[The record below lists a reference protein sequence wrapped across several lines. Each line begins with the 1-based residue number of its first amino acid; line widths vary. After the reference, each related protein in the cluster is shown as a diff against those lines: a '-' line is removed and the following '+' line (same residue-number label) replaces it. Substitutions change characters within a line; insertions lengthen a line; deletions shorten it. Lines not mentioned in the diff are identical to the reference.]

1 MGLAA
6 GIKTIRN
13 FSLTR
18 LLIGGN
24 NMFKLLKNGHVY
36 SPENLGVK
44 DILLWEDR
52 VIKIGEGLKIP
63 EGFEG
68 AEFDLSGK
76 IIIPGIVDTHVHITG
91 GGGEGGF
98 TTRTSEITFEEI
110 AEAGVTTLVG
120 VLGTDGY
127 ARRVEDVL
135 VKCMALREEGFDCY
149 FLTGSYTFPITTMRG
164 SVAEDI
170 IFNEYCLG
178 TGEVAHCDHRG
189 SLMRYEEFTRLA
201 ADTRNGA
208 RLAGLKG
215 VLNIHLGNYPDP
227 ADFFIKACEEDI
239 TFRPLIVPTHVTR
252 KYDVFDSC
260 LKFLE
265 YGGQI
270 DITAGSDGDAS
281 QKSYGSVEGLEIIY
295 KKYGTL
301 DRVTMTS
308 DGNGSAPIWD
318 ELGNMIGMGKG
329 SSKVLL
335 ADLKKATKNGIIPFE
350 ETLRTMTTIPAAVY
364 GLKNSAGKIVE
375 NGTANFAVLDENL
388 DLVETI
394 LNGNLVW
401 LKGKGVVR

>member
-1 MGLAA
+1 
-6 GIKTIRN
+6 
-13 FSLTR
+13 
-18 LLIGGN
+18 
-24 NMFKLLKNGHVY
+24 MFKLLKNGHVY

-295 KKYGTL
+295 KNYGTL

>member
-1 MGLAA
+1 
-6 GIKTIRN
+6 
-13 FSLTR
+13 
-18 LLIGGN
+18 
-24 NMFKLLKNGHVY
+24 MFRLLKNGHVF
-36 SPENLGVK
+36 SPKDLGVK

-52 VIKIGEGLKIP
+52 IIRISESLNIP
-63 EGFEG
+63 EGFDGREY
-68 AEFDLSGK
+68 DLSGK
-76 IIIPGIVDTHVHITG
+76 TVIPGLVDTHVHITG

-135 VKCMALREEGFDCY
+135 VKCMALREQGFDCY

-215 VLNIHLGNYPDP
+215 VLNVHLGNYPDP

-252 KYDVFDSC
+252 KCDVFESC

-270 DITAGSDGDAS
+270 DITAGSDGSHS

-301 DRVTMTS
+301 DRVSMTS

-335 ADLKKATKNGIIPFE
+335 ADLKKAAQRGVIPFE
-350 ETLRTMTTIPAAVY
+350 EVLRTITSTPAAIY
-364 GLKNSAGKIVE
+364 GLKNSAGSIVE

-388 DLVETI
+388 DLAETI
-394 LNGNLVW
+394 LNGKSVW
-401 LKGKGVVR
+401 TKENGVIK

>member
-1 MGLAA
+1 
-6 GIKTIRN
+6 
-13 FSLTR
+13 
-18 LLIGGN
+18 
-24 NMFKLLKNGHVY
+24 MFRLLKNGHVY
-36 SPENLGVK
+36 SPKDLGIK
-44 DILLWEDR
+44 DSLLWEDR
-52 VIKIGEGLKIP
+52 IIRIGEDLKIP

-68 AEFDLSGK
+68 KEFDLSGK

-208 RLAGLKG
+208 RLAGIKG
-215 VLNIHLGNYPDP
+215 VLNIHLGNYSDP
-227 ADFFIKACEEDI
+227 ADFFIRACEEDI

-350 ETLRTMTTIPAAVY
+350 ETLRTITTIPAEVY

-375 NGTANFAVLDENL
+375 NGTANFAVLAPETAKPMNFELKEKDE
-388 DLVETI
+388 
-394 LNGNLVW
+394 
-401 LKGKGVVR
+401 K

>member
-1 MGLAA
+1 M
-6 GIKTIRN
+6 
-13 FSLTR
+13 FR
-18 LLIGGN
+18 LL
-24 NMFKLLKNGHVY
+24 KKGHVY
-36 SPENLGVK
+36 SPKDLGVK

-52 VIKIGEGLKIP
+52 IIKIGEDLKIP
-63 EGFEG
+63 EGFAGE
-68 AEFDLSGK
+68 EIDLSGH
-76 IIIPGIVDTHVHITG
+76 IIIPGIVDAHVHITG

-127 ARRVEDVL
+127 ARRIEDVL

-215 VLNIHLGNYPDP
+215 VLNIHLGNYPNP
-227 ADFFIKACEEDI
+227 AEFFIKACEEDI

-252 KYDVFDSC
+252 KSVVFESC

-270 DITAGSDGDAS
+270 DITAGSDGNADRS
-281 QKSYGSVEGLEIIY
+281 SVGSVNGLEIIY

-301 DRVTMTS
+301 DRVSMTS
-308 DGNGSAPIWD
+308 DGNGSAPVWD

-335 ADLKKATKNGIIPFE
+335 SDLKKAAQRGVIPFE
-350 ETLRTMTTIPAAVY
+350 EILRTMTTTPAAIY
-364 GLKNSAGKIVE
+364 GLKNSAGTIAE

-388 DLVETI
+388 DLARTI
-394 LNGNLVW
+394 LNGKTVW

>member
-1 MGLAA
+1 
-6 GIKTIRN
+6 
-13 FSLTR
+13 
-18 LLIGGN
+18 
-24 NMFKLLKNGHVY
+24 MFKLIKNGHVY
-36 SPENLGVK
+36 APEDLGIK

-52 VIKIGEGLKIP
+52 VIKIGDNLEIP
-63 EGFEG
+63 AGFEG
-68 AEFDLSGK
+68 PVFDLTGK
-76 IIIPGIVDTHVHITG
+76 RVIPGIVDTHVHITG

-215 VLNIHLGNYPDP
+215 VLNIHLGNYPNP
-227 ADFFIKACEEDI
+227 ADFFIRACEEDI

-252 KYDVFDSC
+252 KYDVFESC

-270 DITAGSDGDAS
+270 DITAGSDPDPV
-281 QKSYGSVEGLEIIY
+281 QKSHGSVEGLEIIY

-335 ADLKKATKNGIIPFE
+335 ADLKKATQNGIIPFE
-350 ETLRTMTTIPAAVY
+350 ETLKTMTTIPAAVY
-364 GLKNSAGKIVE
+364 GLKNSAGRIVE

-394 LNGNLVW
+394 LNGKLVW
-401 LKGKGVVR
+401 MKGKGVVK

>member
-1 MGLAA
+1 
-6 GIKTIRN
+6 
-13 FSLTR
+13 
-18 LLIGGN
+18 
-24 NMFKLLKNGHVY
+24 MFKLIKNGHVY
-36 SPENLGVK
+36 SPADLGVK

-52 VIKIGEGLKIP
+52 VIKIGENLKIP

-68 AEFDLSGK
+68 KEFDLSGK

-215 VLNIHLGNYPDP
+215 VLNIHLGNYPEP
-227 ADFFIKACEEDI
+227 ADFFIRACEEDI

>member
-1 MGLAA
+1 
-6 GIKTIRN
+6 
-13 FSLTR
+13 
-18 LLIGGN
+18 
-24 NMFKLLKNGHVY
+24 MFKLIKNGHVY
-36 SPENLGVK
+36 SPEDLGVK

-52 VIKIGEGLKIP
+52 VIKIGEDLKIP

-68 AEFDLSGK
+68 KEFDLSGK

-208 RLAGLKG
+208 RLAGIKG
-215 VLNIHLGNYPDP
+215 VLNIHLGNYSDP
-227 ADFFIKACEEDI
+227 ADFFIRACEEDI

-350 ETLRTMTTIPAAVY
+350 ETLRTITTIPAEVY

-394 LNGNLVW
+394 LNGKRVW
-401 LKGKGVVR
+401 IKGKGIVK

>member
-1 MGLAA
+1 
-6 GIKTIRN
+6 
-13 FSLTR
+13 
-18 LLIGGN
+18 
-24 NMFKLLKNGHVY
+24 MFKLIKNGHVY
-36 SPENLGVK
+36 APEDLGVK
-44 DILLWEDR
+44 DVLLWEDR
-52 VIKIGEGLKIP
+52 IIKIGENLKLP
-63 EGFEG
+63 EGHKG
-68 AEFDLSGK
+68 MEFDITGK
-76 IIIPGIVDTHVHITG
+76 IMIPGIVDTHVHITG

-110 AEAGVTTLVG
+110 VEAGVTTLVG

-164 SVAEDI
+164 NVAEDI

-189 SLMRYEEFTRLA
+189 SLMTYEEFVRLA

-215 VLNIHLGNYPDP
+215 VLNIHLGNYDNP
-227 ADFFIKACEEDI
+227 ADYFIRACEEDI

-252 KYDVFDSC
+252 KYKVFDSC

-270 DITAGSDGDAS
+270 DITAGSDGDES
-281 QKSYGSVEGLEIIY
+281 QQSYGSVEGLEIIY
-295 KKYGTL
+295 KKYGSL

-335 ADLKKATKNGIIPFE
+335 ADLKKATERGVIPFE
-350 ETLRTMTTIPAAVY
+350 ETLKTMTTTPAAVY
-364 GLKNSAGKIVE
+364 GLKNSAGRIVE
-375 NGTANFAVLDENL
+375 NGTANFAVLNE
-388 DLVETI
+388 DLTLMETI
-394 LNGNLVW
+394 LNGKQVW
-401 LKGKGVVR
+401 YCEKGVTR

>member
-1 MGLAA
+1 
-6 GIKTIRN
+6 
-13 FSLTR
+13 
-18 LLIGGN
+18 
-24 NMFKLLKNGHVY
+24 MFKLIKNGHVY
-36 SPENLGVK
+36 SPADLGVK

-52 VIKIGEGLKIP
+52 VIKIGENLKIP

-68 AEFDLSGK
+68 KEFDLSGK

-215 VLNIHLGNYPDP
+215 VLNIHLGNYSDP
-227 ADFFIKACEEDI
+227 ADFFIRACEEDI

>member
-1 MGLAA
+1 
-6 GIKTIRN
+6 
-13 FSLTR
+13 
-18 LLIGGN
+18 
-24 NMFKLLKNGHVY
+24 MFRLLKNGHVY
-36 SPENLGVK
+36 SPKDLGVK

-52 VIKIGEGLKIP
+52 VIKIGEDLKIP
-63 EGFEG
+63 DGFEG
-68 AEFDLSGK
+68 ETFDLSGK
-76 IIIPGIVDTHVHITG
+76 IIIPGLVDTHVHITG

-135 VKCMALREEGFDCY
+135 VKCMALREEGFDYY
-149 FLTGSYTFPITTMRG
+149 FLTGSYTLPITTMRG

-189 SLMRYEEFTRLA
+189 SLLRYEEFTRLA

-215 VLNIHLGNYPDP
+215 VLNIHLGNYPNP
-227 ADFFIKACEEDI
+227 ADFFIRACEEDI

-252 KYDVFDSC
+252 KYEVFESC

-270 DITAGSDGDAS
+270 DITAGSEEDAK
-281 QKSYGSVEGLEIIY
+281 QKSCGSVEGLEIIY
-295 KKYGTL
+295 KKYGSL
-301 DRVTMTS
+301 DRVSMTS
-308 DGNGSAPIWD
+308 DGNGSMPIWD
-318 ELGNMIGMGKG
+318 EMGNMIGMGKG

-335 ADLKKATKNGIIPFE
+335 EDLKRATQRGLIPFE
-350 ETLRTMTTIPAAVY
+350 ETLRTMTITPAAVY
-364 GLKNSAGKIVE
+364 GMKNSAGTIVE

-388 DLVETI
+388 DLAETI
-394 LNGNLVW
+394 LNGKTVW
-401 LKGKGVVR
+401 QKGKGIIR

>member
-1 MGLAA
+1 
-6 GIKTIRN
+6 
-13 FSLTR
+13 
-18 LLIGGN
+18 
-24 NMFKLLKNGHVY
+24 MFKIIKNGHVY
-36 SPENLGVK
+36 APEDLGVK

-52 VIKIGEGLKIP
+52 VIRIGEGLKIP

-68 AEFDLSGK
+68 QEFDVTGK

-110 AEAGVTTLVG
+110 AEASVTTLVG

-227 ADFFIKACEEDI
+227 ADFFIRACEEDI

-335 ADLKKATKNGIIPFE
+335 ADLKKATQRGVIPFE

-364 GLKNSAGKIVE
+364 GLKNSAGTIVE
-375 NGTANFAVLDENL
+375 NGTANFAILDENL

-394 LNGNLVW
+394 LNGKLVW
-401 LKGKGVVR
+401 MKGKGVVK

>member
-1 MGLAA
+1 
-6 GIKTIRN
+6 
-13 FSLTR
+13 
-18 LLIGGN
+18 
-24 NMFKLLKNGHVY
+24 MFKLIKNGHVY
-36 SPENLGVK
+36 SPADLGVK

-52 VIKIGEGLKIP
+52 VIKIGENLKIP

-68 AEFDLSGK
+68 KEFDLSGK

-215 VLNIHLGNYPDP
+215 VLNIHLGNYPEP
-227 ADFFIKACEEDI
+227 ADFFIRACEEDI

-364 GLKNSAGKIVE
+364 GLKNSAGTIVE

-394 LNGNLVW
+394 LNGKRVW
-401 LKGKGVVR
+401 IKGKGVVK

>member
-1 MGLAA
+1 
-6 GIKTIRN
+6 
-13 FSLTR
+13 
-18 LLIGGN
+18 
-24 NMFKLLKNGHVY
+24 MFRLLKNGHVY
-36 SPENLGVK
+36 SPKDLGTK

-52 VIKIGEGLKIP
+52 VIKLGEGLEIP
-63 EGFEG
+63 AGFEG
-68 AEFDLSGK
+68 EVSDLSGK

-189 SLMRYEEFTRLA
+189 SLMRYEEFVRLA

-227 ADFFIKACEEDI
+227 ADFFIRACEEDI

-252 KYDVFDSC
+252 KYEVFESC

-270 DITAGSDGDAS
+270 DITAGSDGDAGR
-281 QKSYGSVEGLEIIY
+281 KSHGSVEGLEIIY

-301 DRVTMTS
+301 GRVSMTS
-308 DGNGSAPIWD
+308 DGNGSAPVWD

-335 ADLKKATKNGIIPFE
+335 EDLKKATRRGVIPFE
-350 ETLRTMTTIPAAVY
+350 ETLRTMTTTPAQVY
-364 GLKNSAGKIVE
+364 GLKNSAGTIVE
-375 NGTANFAVLDENL
+375 NGMANFAVLDENL
-388 DLVETI
+388 DLAETI
-394 LNGNLVW
+394 LGGKRVW
-401 LKGKGVVR
+401 LKGKGVIR

>member
-1 MGLAA
+1 
-6 GIKTIRN
+6 
-13 FSLTR
+13 
-18 LLIGGN
+18 
-24 NMFKLLKNGHVY
+24 MFKLLKNGHVY
-36 SPENLGVK
+36 APEDLGIK
-44 DILLWEDR
+44 DILTWEDR
-52 VIKIGEGLKIP
+52 IIKIGEGLKFP

-68 AEFDLSGK
+68 QEFDVTGK

-208 RLAGLKG
+208 RLAGIKG
-215 VLNIHLGNYPDP
+215 VLNIHLGNYSDP
-227 ADFFIKACEEDI
+227 ADFFIRACEEDI

-335 ADLKKATKNGIIPFE
+335 ADLKKATQRGIIPFE

-364 GLKNSAGKIVE
+364 GLKNSAGTIVE
-375 NGTANFAVLDENL
+375 NGTANLAILDENL

-394 LNGNLVW
+394 LNGKLVW
-401 LKGKGVVR
+401 HRAKGVVR

>member
-1 MGLAA
+1 
-6 GIKTIRN
+6 
-13 FSLTR
+13 
-18 LLIGGN
+18 
-24 NMFKLLKNGHVY
+24 MFRLLKNGHVY
-36 SPENLGVK
+36 SPKDLGVK

-52 VIKIGEGLKIP
+52 VIRIGENLKIP

-68 AEFDLSGK
+68 EETDLSGK

-98 TTRTSEITFEEI
+98 RTRTGEITFEEI

-135 VKCMALREEGFDCY
+135 VKCLALREEGFDCY
-149 FLTGSYTFPITTMRG
+149 FLTGSYTLPITTMRS

-178 TGEVAHCDHRG
+178 VGEVAHCDHRG
-189 SLMRYEEFTRLA
+189 SMMRYEEFTRLC

-215 VLNIHLGNYPDP
+215 VLNVHLGNYPDP
-227 ADFFIKACEEDI
+227 ADFFLRACEEDV
-239 TFRPLIVPTHVTR
+239 TLRPLIVPTHVTR
-252 KYDVFDSC
+252 KRDVFESC

-270 DITAGSDGDAS
+270 DITAGSDSNTAQNS
-281 QKSYGSVEGLEIIY
+281 CGSVEGLEIIY
-295 KKYGTL
+295 RKYGTL
-301 DRVTMTS
+301 DRVSMTS
-308 DGNGSAPIWD
+308 DGNGSMPVWD
-318 ELGNMIGMGKG
+318 ALGNMIGMGKG

-335 ADLKKATKNGIIPFE
+335 ADLKKATQRGVIPFE
-350 ETLRTMTTIPAAVY
+350 ETLRTMTTTPAAVY
-364 GLKNSAGKIVE
+364 GLKNSAGAITEK
-375 NGTANFAVLDENL
+375 GMANFAVLDENL
-388 DLVETI
+388 DLAQTI
-394 LNGNLVW
+394 LGGKPVW
-401 LKGKGVVR
+401 SREKGVIR

>member
-1 MGLAA
+1 
-6 GIKTIRN
+6 
-13 FSLTR
+13 
-18 LLIGGN
+18 
-24 NMFKLLKNGHVY
+24 MFKLIKNGHVY
-36 SPENLGVK
+36 APENLGVK

-68 AEFDLSGK
+68 QEFDVTGK

-227 ADFFIKACEEDI
+227 ADFFIRACEEDI

-270 DITAGSDGDAS
+270 DITAGSDGDAA

-335 ADLKKATKNGIIPFE
+335 ADLKKATQRGVIPFE

-364 GLKNSAGKIVE
+364 GLKNSAGTIVE
-375 NGTANFAVLDENL
+375 NGTANFAILDENL

-394 LNGNLVW
+394 LNGKLVW

>member
-1 MGLAA
+1 
-6 GIKTIRN
+6 
-13 FSLTR
+13 
-18 LLIGGN
+18 
-24 NMFKLLKNGHVY
+24 MFKLLKNAQVY
-36 SPENLGVK
+36 APENLGKK

-52 VIKIGEGLKIP
+52 VIKIGEGLTLP
-63 EGFEG
+63 RGFEG
-68 AEFDLSGK
+68 EETDMSGK
-76 IIIPGIVDTHVHITG
+76 VIIPGIVDSHVHITG

-149 FLTGSYTFPITTMRG
+149 FLTGSYTHPITTMRG

-189 SLMRYEEFTRLA
+189 SMLTFEEFSRIA

-215 VLNIHLGNYPDP
+215 VLNIHLGNYPNPSDY
-227 ADFFIKACEEDI
+227 FIRLCEEDI
-239 TFRPLIVPTHVTR
+239 TFRPLIVPTHITR
-252 KYDVFDSC
+252 KDYVFDSC
-260 LKFLE
+260 MKFLE
-265 YGGQI
+265 YGGQV
-270 DITAGSDGDAS
+270 DITAGGDGDAS
-281 QKSYGSVEGLEIIY
+281 QHSYGSVEGLEIIY
-295 KKYGTL
+295 KKYGSL
-301 DRVTMTS
+301 DRVSMTS

-329 SSKVLL
+329 SCKVLL
-335 ADLKKATKNGIIPFE
+335 ADLKKAADRGVVPFE
-350 ETLRTMTTIPAAVY
+350 EVLKTMTTTPAAAY
-364 GLKNSAGKIVE
+364 GLKNSAGRIVE
-375 NGTANFAVLDENL
+375 NGTANFAVLDA
-388 DLVETI
+388 DLTLARTI
-394 LNGNLVW
+394 LNGKTVW
-401 LKGKGVVR
+401 EKGKGVVR

>member
-1 MGLAA
+1 
-6 GIKTIRN
+6 
-13 FSLTR
+13 
-18 LLIGGN
+18 
-24 NMFKLLKNGHVY
+24 MFKLMKNAHIY
-36 SPENLGVK
+36 APEDLGIK
-44 DILLWEDR
+44 DMLLWEDR
-52 VIKIGEGLKIP
+52 IIKIGENLSVPGGY
-63 EGFEG
+63 EGM
-68 AEFDLSGK
+68 EFDRSGK
-76 IIIPGIVDTHVHITG
+76 IVIPGIVDTHVHITG

-135 VKCMALREEGFDCY
+135 VKCLALREEGFDCY

-208 RLAGLKG
+208 RLAGIKG
-215 VLNIHLGNYPDP
+215 VLNIHLGNYPNP
-227 ADFFIKACEEDI
+227 ADFFIRACEEDI

-252 KYDVFDSC
+252 KYDVFESC

-270 DITAGSDGDAS
+270 DITAGSDPDPV
-281 QKSYGSVEGLEIIY
+281 QKSHGSVEGLEIIY

-335 ADLKKATKNGIIPFE
+335 ADLKKATKNGVIPFE
-350 ETLRTMTTIPAAVY
+350 ETLRTMTSIPAEVY
-364 GLKNSAGKIVE
+364 GLKNSAGRLVE
-375 NGTANFAVLDENL
+375 GGVANMALLDENL
-388 DLVETI
+388 DLVETV
-394 LNGNLVW
+394 LNGKMVW
-401 LKGKGVVR
+401 HRDRGVVR

>member
-1 MGLAA
+1 
-6 GIKTIRN
+6 
-13 FSLTR
+13 
-18 LLIGGN
+18 
-24 NMFKLLKNGHVY
+24 MFKLIKNGHVY
-36 SPENLGVK
+36 APEDLGVK

-52 VIKIGEGLKIP
+52 VIRIGEDLKIP

-68 AEFDLSGK
+68 KEFDLSGK

-208 RLAGLKG
+208 RLAGIKG
-215 VLNIHLGNYPDP
+215 VLNIHLGNYSDP
-227 ADFFIKACEEDI
+227 ADFFIRACEEDI

-394 LNGNLVW
+394 LNGKRVW
-401 LKGKGVVR
+401 IKGKGVVK

>member
-1 MGLAA
+1 
-6 GIKTIRN
+6 
-13 FSLTR
+13 
-18 LLIGGN
+18 
-24 NMFKLLKNGHVY
+24 MFRLLKNGHVY
-36 SPENLGVK
+36 SPQDLGIK

-52 VIKIGEGLKIP
+52 IIKTGEDLKIP
-63 EGFEG
+63 AGFNGEISD
-68 AEFDLSGK
+68 FSGK

-135 VKCMALREEGFDCY
+135 VKCMALREQGFDCY

-178 TGEVAHCDHRG
+178 AGEVAHCDHRG
-189 SLMRYEEFTRLA
+189 SLMRYEEFIRLA

-227 ADFFIKACEEDI
+227 ADFFIRACEEDI
-239 TFRPLIVPTHVTR
+239 TFRPLIIPTHVTR
-252 KYDVFDSC
+252 KYDVFESC

-270 DITAGSDGDAS
+270 DITAGSDSSPAH
-281 QKSYGSVEGLEIIY
+281 KSCGSVDALEIIY
-295 KKYGTL
+295 KKYGSL
-301 DRVTMTS
+301 ERVSMTS
-308 DGNGSAPIWD
+308 DGNGSMPIWD
-318 ELGNMIGMGKG
+318 ELGNMIGIGKG

-335 ADLKKATKNGIIPFE
+335 SDLKKATQRGVIPFE
-350 ETLRTMTTIPAAVY
+350 ETLRTMTTTPAANY
-364 GLKNSAGKIVE
+364 GLKNSAGKIIE
-375 NGTANFAVLDENL
+375 NGIANFAVLDDNL
-388 DLVETI
+388 DLASTI
-394 LNGNLVW
+394 LNGKTVW
-401 LKGKGVVR
+401 HNTK

>member
-1 MGLAA
+1 
-6 GIKTIRN
+6 
-13 FSLTR
+13 
-18 LLIGGN
+18 
-24 NMFKLLKNGHVY
+24 MFKLLKNGHVY

-227 ADFFIKACEEDI
+227 ADFFIRACEEDI

>member
-1 MGLAA
+1 
-6 GIKTIRN
+6 
-13 FSLTR
+13 
-18 LLIGGN
+18 
-24 NMFKLLKNGHVY
+24 MFRLLKNGHVY
-36 SPENLGVK
+36 TPKDLGIK

-52 VIKIGEGLKIP
+52 IIRIGENLKIP

-68 AEFDLSGK
+68 ESSDLSGK
-76 IIIPGIVDTHVHITG
+76 VIIPGLVDAHVHITG

-127 ARRVEDVL
+127 ARRIEDVL
-135 VKCMALREEGFDCY
+135 VKCMALREQGFDCY

-178 TGEVAHCDHRG
+178 AGEVAHCDHRG

-227 ADFFIKACEEDI
+227 ADFFIRACEEDI

-252 KYDVFDSC
+252 KYEVFESC

-270 DITAGSDGDAS
+270 DITAGSDSNPS
-281 QKSYGSVEGLEIIY
+281 QKSCGSVDGLEIIY

-301 DRVTMTS
+301 DRVSMTS
-308 DGNGSAPIWD
+308 DGNGSAPVWD

-329 SSKVLL
+329 SCKVLL
-335 ADLKKATKNGIIPFE
+335 SDLKKAAQRGVIPFE
-350 ETLRTMTTIPAAVY
+350 EVLRTMTTTPAAIY
-364 GLKNSAGKIVE
+364 GLKNSAGSIAE

-388 DLVETI
+388 DLDQTI
-394 LNGNLVW
+394 LNGKTVW
-401 LKGKGVVR
+401 MKDRGVVR

>member
-1 MGLAA
+1 
-6 GIKTIRN
+6 
-13 FSLTR
+13 
-18 LLIGGN
+18 
-24 NMFKLLKNGHVY
+24 MFKLIKNGHVY
-36 SPENLGVK
+36 SPEDLGVK

-52 VIKIGEGLKIP
+52 VIKIGEDLKIP

-68 AEFDLSGK
+68 KEFDLSGK

-164 SVAEDI
+164 AVAEDI

-208 RLAGLKG
+208 RLAGIKG
-215 VLNIHLGNYPDP
+215 VLNIHLGNYSDP
-227 ADFFIKACEEDI
+227 ADFFIRACEEDI

-350 ETLRTMTTIPAAVY
+350 ETLRTITTIPAEVY

-394 LNGNLVW
+394 LNGKRVW
-401 LKGKGVVR
+401 IKGKGVVK

>member
-1 MGLAA
+1 
-6 GIKTIRN
+6 
-13 FSLTR
+13 
-18 LLIGGN
+18 
-24 NMFKLLKNGHVY
+24 MFRLLKNGHVY
-36 SPENLGVK
+36 APKDLGIK

-52 VIKIGEGLKIP
+52 IIRIGENLRIP

-68 AEFDLSGK
+68 EEADLSGK
-76 IIIPGIVDTHVHITG
+76 IIIPGLVDTHVHITG

-164 SVAEDI
+164 CVAEDI

-227 ADFFIKACEEDI
+227 SAFFIRACEEDI

-252 KYDVFDSC
+252 KYEVFESC
-260 LKFLE
+260 LRFLE

-270 DITAGSDGDAS
+270 DITAGSDSNAS
-281 QKSYGSVEGLEIIY
+281 QKSCGSVDGLEIIY

-301 DRVTMTS
+301 DRVSMTS
-308 DGNGSAPIWD
+308 DGNGSAPVWD

-329 SSKVLL
+329 SCKVLL
-335 ADLKKATKNGIIPFE
+335 SDLKKATQRGIIPFE
-350 ETLRTMTTIPAAVY
+350 EILRTITTTPAAIY
-364 GLKNSAGKIVE
+364 GLKNSAGTIVE
-375 NGTANFAVLDENL
+375 NGKANFAVLDEKL
-388 DLVETI
+388 DLDSTI
-394 LNGNLVW
+394 LNGSTVW
-401 LKGKGVVR
+401 QRGRGVVK

>member
-1 MGLAA
+1 M
-6 GIKTIRN
+6 
-13 FSLTR
+13 FR
-18 LLIGGN
+18 LI
-24 NMFKLLKNGHVY
+24 KNGHVY
-36 SPENLGVK
+36 APEDLGIK

-52 VIKIGEGLKIP
+52 IIKVGEDLQIP
-63 EGFEG
+63 AGFEG
-68 AEFDLSGK
+68 KEYDLSGK

-208 RLAGLKG
+208 RLAGIKG
-215 VLNIHLGNYPDP
+215 VLNIHLGNYDDP

-252 KYDVFDSC
+252 KYKVFDSC

-281 QKSYGSVEGLEIIY
+281 QQSYGSVEGLEIIY

-335 ADLKKATKNGIIPFE
+335 ADLKKATQRGVIPFE
-350 ETLRTMTTIPAAVY
+350 ETLRTITTIPAAVY
-364 GLKNSAGKIVE
+364 GLKNSAGRIVE

-394 LNGNLVW
+394 LNGKAVW
-401 LKGKGVVR
+401 LKGKGVIK

>member
-1 MGLAA
+1 
-6 GIKTIRN
+6 
-13 FSLTR
+13 
-18 LLIGGN
+18 
-24 NMFKLLKNGHVY
+24 MFRLLKNGHVY
-36 SPENLGVK
+36 SPQDLGIK

-52 VIKIGEGLKIP
+52 IIKTGEDLKIP
-63 EGFEG
+63 AGFNGEISD
-68 AEFDLSGK
+68 FSGK

-135 VKCMALREEGFDCY
+135 VKCMALREQGFDCY

-178 TGEVAHCDHRG
+178 AGEVAHCDHRG
-189 SLMRYEEFTRLA
+189 SLMRYEEFIRLA

-227 ADFFIKACEEDI
+227 ADFFIRACEEDI
-239 TFRPLIVPTHVTR
+239 TFRPLIIPTHVTR
-252 KYDVFDSC
+252 KYDVFESC

-270 DITAGSDGDAS
+270 DITAGSDSSPAH
-281 QKSYGSVEGLEIIY
+281 KSCGSVDALEIIY
-295 KKYGTL
+295 KKYGSL
-301 DRVTMTS
+301 ERVSMTS
-308 DGNGSAPIWD
+308 DGNGSMPIWD

-335 ADLKKATKNGIIPFE
+335 SDLKKATQRDVIPFE
-350 ETLRTMTTIPAAVY
+350 ETLRTMTTTPAANY
-364 GLKNSAGKIVE
+364 GLKNSAGKIIE
-375 NGTANFAVLDENL
+375 NGIANFAVLDDNL
-388 DLVETI
+388 DLASTI
-394 LNGNLVW
+394 LNGKTVW
-401 LKGKGVVR
+401 HNTK

>member
-1 MGLAA
+1 
-6 GIKTIRN
+6 
-13 FSLTR
+13 
-18 LLIGGN
+18 
-24 NMFKLLKNGHVY
+24 MFRILKSGHVY
-36 SPENLGVK
+36 SPDDLGVK

-52 VIKIGEGLKIP
+52 IIKIGEDLKIP

-68 AEFDLSGK
+68 AYTDCSGR
-76 IIIPGIVDTHVHITG
+76 IVIPGIVDTHVHITG

-189 SLMRYEEFTRLA
+189 SLMRYEEFIRLA

-215 VLNIHLGNYPDP
+215 VLNIHLGNYHDP
-227 ADFFIKACEEDI
+227 ADFFIRACEEDI

-252 KYDVFDSC
+252 KYEVFESC
-260 LKFLE
+260 LRFLE

-270 DITAGSDGDAS
+270 DITAGSDGDAV
-281 QKSYGSVEGLEIIY
+281 QRSYGSVEGLEIIY

-308 DGNGSAPIWD
+308 DGNGSAPVWD

-335 ADLKKATKNGIIPFE
+335 ADLKKAAQRGVIPFE
-350 ETLRTMTTIPAAVY
+350 ETLRTITSTPAAVY
-364 GLKNSAGKIVE
+364 GLKNSAGRIVE
-375 NGTANFAVLDENL
+375 NGTANFAILDS
-388 DLVETI
+388 DLELVKTI
-394 LNGNLVW
+394 LNGKPVW
-401 LKGKGVVR
+401 QKNKGVMG

>member
-1 MGLAA
+1 
-6 GIKTIRN
+6 
-13 FSLTR
+13 
-18 LLIGGN
+18 
-24 NMFKLLKNGHVY
+24 MFRLLKNGHVY
-36 SPENLGVK
+36 APRDLGVK

-52 VIKIGEGLKIP
+52 VIRIGEDLKIP

-68 AEFDLSGK
+68 ETCDLSGK
-76 IIIPGIVDTHVHITG
+76 IIIPGLVDTHVHITG

-149 FLTGSYTFPITTMRG
+149 FLTGSYTLPITTMRG

-170 IFNEYCLG
+170 IFNEYCIG

-189 SLMRYEEFTRLA
+189 SLLRYEEFTRLA

-215 VLNIHLGNYPDP
+215 VLNIHLGNYPNP
-227 ADFFIKACEEDI
+227 ADFFIRACEEDI

-252 KYDVFDSC
+252 KYEVFESC

-270 DITAGSDGDAS
+270 DITAGSEEDAK
-281 QKSYGSVEGLEIIY
+281 QKSCGSVEGLEIIY
-295 KKYGTL
+295 KKYGSL
-301 DRVTMTS
+301 DRVSMTS
-308 DGNGSAPIWD
+308 DGNGSMPIWD
-318 ELGNMIGMGKG
+318 EVGNMIGMGKG

-335 ADLKKATKNGIIPFE
+335 EDLKRATQRGVIPFE
-350 ETLRTMTTIPAAVY
+350 ETLRAMTTTPAAVY
-364 GLKNSAGKIVE
+364 GLKNSAGTIVE

-388 DLVETI
+388 DLAETI
-394 LNGNLVW
+394 LNGKTVW
-401 LKGKGVVR
+401 QKGKGVVR

>member
-1 MGLAA
+1 
-6 GIKTIRN
+6 
-13 FSLTR
+13 
-18 LLIGGN
+18 
-24 NMFKLLKNGHVY
+24 MFKLIKNGHVY
-36 SPENLGVK
+36 SPADLGVK

-52 VIKIGEGLKIP
+52 VIKIGENLKIP

-68 AEFDLSGK
+68 KEFDLSGK

-364 GLKNSAGKIVE
+364 GLKNSAGTIVE

-394 LNGNLVW
+394 LNGKRVW
-401 LKGKGVVR
+401 IKGKGVVK

>member
-1 MGLAA
+1 
-6 GIKTIRN
+6 
-13 FSLTR
+13 
-18 LLIGGN
+18 
-24 NMFKLLKNGHVY
+24 MFKLMKNAHIY
-36 SPENLGVK
+36 APEDLGIK
-44 DILLWEDR
+44 DMLLWEDR
-52 VIKIGEGLKIP
+52 IIKIGENLKLP
-63 EGFEG
+63 EGYEG
-68 AEFDLSGK
+68 KEFNADGK
-76 IIIPGIVDTHVHITG
+76 IVIPGIVDSHVHITG

-208 RLAGLKG
+208 RLAGIKG
-215 VLNIHLGNYPDP
+215 VLNIHLGNYPNP
-227 ADFFIKACEEDI
+227 SDFFIKACEEDI

-301 DRVTMTS
+301 DRVSMTS

-329 SSKVLL
+329 SCKVLL
-335 ADLKKATKNGIIPFE
+335 ADLKKATQRGVIPFE
-350 ETLRTMTTIPAAVY
+350 ETLRTMTTIPAEIY
-364 GLKNSAGKIVE
+364 GLKNSAGKLVE
-375 NGTANFAVLDENL
+375 GGVANMLLLDENL
-388 DLVETI
+388 DLVETV
-394 LNGNLVW
+394 LNGKMVW
-401 LKGKGVVR
+401 HRDRGVVR

>member
-1 MGLAA
+1 
-6 GIKTIRN
+6 
-13 FSLTR
+13 
-18 LLIGGN
+18 
-24 NMFKLLKNGHVY
+24 MFKLIKNGHVY
-36 SPENLGVK
+36 SPADLGVK

-52 VIKIGEGLKIP
+52 VIKIGENLKIP

-68 AEFDLSGK
+68 KEFDLSGK

-215 VLNIHLGNYPDP
+215 VLNIHLGNYPEP
-227 ADFFIKACEEDI
+227 ADFFIRACEEDI

-270 DITAGSDGDAS
+270 DITAGSDGDTS

-364 GLKNSAGKIVE
+364 GLKNSAGTIVE
-375 NGTANFAVLDENL
+375 NGTANFAILDENL

-394 LNGNLVW
+394 LNGKRVW
-401 LKGKGVVR
+401 IKGKGVVK

>member
-1 MGLAA
+1 
-6 GIKTIRN
+6 
-13 FSLTR
+13 
-18 LLIGGN
+18 
-24 NMFKLLKNGHVY
+24 MFKLIKNGHVY
-36 SPENLGVK
+36 SPADLGVK

-52 VIKIGEGLKIP
+52 VIKVGENLKIP
-63 EGFEG
+63 EGVEG
-68 AEFDLSGK
+68 KEFDLSGK

-335 ADLKKATKNGIIPFE
+335 ADLKKATQNGIIPFE
-350 ETLRTMTTIPAAVY
+350 ETLKTMTSTPAAIY

-375 NGTANFAVLDENL
+375 NGTANFAILDENL

-394 LNGNLVW
+394 LNGNLVC

>member
-1 MGLAA
+1 M
-6 GIKTIRN
+6 
-13 FSLTR
+13 FR
-18 LLIGGN
+18 LLR
-24 NMFKLLKNGHVY
+24 NGHVY
-36 SPENLGVK
+36 SPKDLGVK

-52 VIKIGEGLKIP
+52 IIRIGENLKLP
-63 EGFEG
+63 DGFEG
-68 AEFDLSGK
+68 ETFDLSGR
-76 IIIPGIVDTHVHITG
+76 IIIPGLVDTHVHITG

-149 FLTGSYTFPITTMRG
+149 FLTGSYTLPITTMRG

-178 TGEVAHCDHRG
+178 VGEVAHCDHRG
-189 SLMRYEEFTRLA
+189 SLLRYEEFTRLA

-208 RLAGLKG
+208 RLAGRKG
-215 VLNIHLGNYPDP
+215 VLNIHLGNYADP
-227 ADFFIKACEEDI
+227 SDFFIRACEEDI

-252 KYDVFDSC
+252 KTHVFESC

-270 DITAGSDGDAS
+270 DITAGSDGDS
-281 QKSYGSVEGLEIIY
+281 ETSVGSVEGLEIVY

-301 DRVTMTS
+301 DRVSMTS
-308 DGNGSAPIWD
+308 DGNGSMPVWD
-318 ELGNMIGMGKG
+318 ALGNMIGMGKG

-335 ADLKKATKNGIIPFE
+335 ADLKKATQRGVIPFE
-350 ETLRTMTTIPAAVY
+350 ETLRTMTTTPAAAY
-364 GLKNSAGKIVE
+364 GIKTSAGTIAE

-388 DLVETI
+388 DLAETI
-394 LNGNLVW
+394 LNGKTVW
-401 LKGKGVVR
+401 AKGKGVVR